1 MRVTFSVVKFY
12 SDKSGKC
19 TVCGKRCSRTKEFYQ
34 TVNPFNK
41 NTRGE
46 VKTREE
52 IYNELVTEAKAWRQE
67 PVTHAK
73 CEQLGN

>member
-1 MRVTFSVVKFY
+1 MKVTFAVVKFW

-41 NTRGE
+41 NAAGE
-46 VKTREE
+46 VKTRDE
-52 IYNELVTEAKAWRQE
+52 IYSELVITAKTWRKE
-67 PVTHAK
+67 PITHAK
-73 CEQLGN
+73 CEP